1 MKNYSVDARLGLV
14 IMGSALFLF
23 LGGKYLS
30 AMSYAIAPVQI
41 SYVPLP
47 HKEKQLEHLYA
58 QQINSKF
65 NSSKIELNSADS
77 ATLIHSLKIPAYW
90 CARILEY
97 REKLGGFAHMNQL
110 LEIYHFPE
118 GIYERIY
125 SRIEVD
131 STRVAPLGINTKKS
145 DELGL
150 HPYLSFQEAK
160 ILTNYRALHGPFLNL
175 QSIEQVKGVS
185 SETVQRLLAYL
196 AKDFELIH
204 EHPTPISTSD

>member
-30 AMSYAIAPVQI
+30 AMSYAIAPIQI
-41 SYVPLP
+41 NYVPLP
-47 HKEKQLEHLYA
+47 HKEKQIEQLYQ
-58 QQINSKF
+58 QQIDSKF
-65 NSSKIELNSADS
+65 SATKIELNSADS
-77 ATLIHSLKIPAYW
+77 TTLIKSLKIPAYW
-90 CARILEY
+90 SARILEY
-97 REKLGGFAHMNQL
+97 REKLGGYAHTNQL

-131 STRVAPLGINTKKS
+131 STRVAPLGINTKKA

-160 ILTNYRALHGPFLNL
+160 ILTQYRALHGPFRNL
-175 QSIEQVKGVS
+175 QDVQQVKAIS

-204 EHPTPISTSD
+204 EHPTPISTSN